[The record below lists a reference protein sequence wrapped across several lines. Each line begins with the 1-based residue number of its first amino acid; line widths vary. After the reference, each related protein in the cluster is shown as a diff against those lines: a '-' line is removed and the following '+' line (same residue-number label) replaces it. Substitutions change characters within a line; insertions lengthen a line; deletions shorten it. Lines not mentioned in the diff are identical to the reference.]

1 MTNDFTL
8 QTGKIDL
15 YSAINRSRIRA
26 RGEEPASEKKK
37 GDHYDTYYFTVK
49 SVTLFDDSNW
59 FAWIT
64 LPDNWKQ
71 MLSSVYSGGGRCT
84 AGKGEFIKRMRYRYQ
99 IDSRCCGGTMNLPVF
114 AQKMLMDYKYK
125 RLTLHQ
131 WKRQAL
137 GWYLGTAAIA
147 AAGIRYYQLQHNQGN
162 LLVMQR
168 GIAAIT
174 VLTLLMVLWCD
185 SRYKEKRLLI
195 QMQDYLSHSGIA
207 ADTGDAAL
215 EEWKEAQETTSNAGR
230 QKQEVNYESRA
241 QREKRQLQ
249 DSLSRIKGGEK
260 ETAASEEKDW
270 SKERNR
276 EILKQ
281 MDAKEQER
289 IIREVLAEFLA

>member
-1 MTNDFTL
+1 MPGERSLHLKKRKGITMIHTILQSKVLLYLMTA
-8 QTGKIDL
+8 TGLLGLLCQI
-15 YSAINRSRIRA
+15 IGNRCYRQFIREA
-26 RGEEPASEKKK
+26 ADAQPE
-37 GDHYDTYYFTVK
+37 
-49 SVTLFDDSNW
+49 
-59 FAWIT
+59 
-64 LPDNWKQ
+64 
-71 MLSSVYSGGGRCT
+71 
-84 AGKGEFIKRMRYRYQ
+84 KGEFIKRMRYRYQ
-99 IDSRCCGGTMNLPVF
+99 IDSRCCGGTINLPVF
-114 AQKMLMDYKYK
+114 VQKMLMDYKYK

-230 QKQEVNYESRA
+230 QKQEVSYESRA

>member
-1 MTNDFTL
+1 
-8 QTGKIDL
+8 
-15 YSAINRSRIRA
+15 
-26 RGEEPASEKKK
+26 
-37 GDHYDTYYFTVK
+37 
-49 SVTLFDDSNW
+49 
-59 FAWIT
+59 
-64 LPDNWKQ
+64 
-71 MLSSVYSGGGRCT
+71 
-84 AGKGEFIKRMRYRYQ
+84 
-99 IDSRCCGGTMNLPVF
+99 MNLSVF